1 MLTRYF
7 QRLRIAFCTGTFLV
21 TGARRRKTMVLG
33 WDMSARNLRVAA
45 EEGEAL
51 ALTQP
56 FGFNS
61 KSLLCLSHAA
71 LLEQLGHWV
80 LK

>member
-7 QRLRIAFCTGTFLV
+7 WKLRIAFCAGGLLV
-21 TGARRRKTMVLG
+21 TGGSRRKTMVLG
-33 WDMSARNLRVAA
+33 WEMSARNLLVAA

-56 FGFNS
+56 FGVNW

-71 LLEQLGHWV
+71 LLEELGHWV